1 LIDTVAQQELR
12 VWRRSAEIATEC
24 ELISNL
30 ATQKRELFKKLA
42 EHLASLATEVE
53 RAMAAKKAGE

>member
-1 LIDTVAQQELR
+1 MQDYQTHLEKLR
-12 VWRRSAEIATEC
+12 KDAAEC

-30 ATQKRELFKKLA
+30 ATDLQKRELFKKLA
-42 EHLASLATEVE
+42 EHLAMLATEVE

>member
-1 LIDTVAQQELR
+1 MQDYQTHLEKLR
-12 VWRRSAEIATEC
+12 KDAAEC

-30 ATQKRELFKKLA
+30 ATDLQKRELFKKLA
-42 EHLASLATEVE
+42 EHLATLATEVE

>member
-1 LIDTVAQQELR
+1 MQDYQTHLEKLR
-12 VWRRSAEIATEC
+12 KDAAEC

-30 ATQKRELFKKLA
+30 AMDLQKRELFKKLA
-42 EHLASLATEVE
+42 EHLATLATEVE